1 MCYTPAFPLP
11 PSLYRANLL
20 LVPFIWKMK
29 ISISCIR
36 PILDIIKTTIK
47 IEQSILHKG
56 QNSLTLC
63 LNWVTFLTLEDLTDF
78 FFFFFLYIHQACSIN
93 TKKFNPQKL
102 SAGLPYQWTGEV
114 FRRRLFFVVSGGD
127 RYQLRWQKKTK
138 TWGEIENKVW

>member
-1 MCYTPAFPLP
+1 MCYTPAYPLP

-36 PILDIIKTTIK
+36 SILDIIKTTIK
-47 IEQSILHKG
+47 IEQSILQRTKFID
-56 QNSLTLC
+56 TLFE
-63 LNWVTFLTLEDLTDF
+63 LSHIFNFRGSDWLF
-78 FFFFFLYIHQACSIN
+78 FFLFLYIHQACSIN

-127 RYQLRWQKKTK
+127 RYQLRLQKKTK
-138 TWGEIENKVW
+138 TWGEI